1 MYVTELF
8 KQFQDNRFKQAKKHE
23 IDYMKEVY
31 ANTELFD
38 LSKLVRDE
46 NFYNITSCEGN
57 WIFPYSFNSLP
68 FINQFIKIS
77 NEFSIMLREFK
88 PTILT
93 GCLFL
98 NYEIC
103 QIFITFTYYTNSN
116 TLTIPDNLIT
126 LIKDTFGDKDGQSL
140 LDNCTQVLAHVFET
154 LDSLSNYAI
163 MVDKNEKAKPEYYA
177 FKDKSKRTIKVTNR
191 PIYYILTKKDVEKK
205 NYHIKP
211 LGKLEYSHAFKVRG
225 HWRKIDEK
233 SIGKDR
239 NGDYKIEGFTW
250 VTEYV
255 KGEGELV
262 NRVRIVK

>member
-8 KQFQDNRFKQAKKHE
+8 KEFQENRIKQAKKSE

-38 LSKLVRDE
+38 FSKLVIE
-46 NFYNITSCEGN
+46 EQYYNIGQVEN
-57 WIFPYSFNSLP
+57 RWVFPNSFDALP
-68 FINQFIKIS
+68 FLSQFIKIS
-77 NEFSIMLREFK
+77 NEFCIMLKEYQ

-93 GCLFL
+93 GCIFL
-98 NYEIC
+98 NYKSF
-103 QIFITFTYYTNSN
+103 QLFLPFTFHINTHLLVIQNS
-116 TLTIPDNLIT
+116 LID
-126 LIKDTFGDKDGQSL
+126 LLKNTFGYRDA
-140 LDNCTQVLAHVFET
+140 QVLINSSMQMLAHVFEI
-154 LDSLSNYAI
+154 LDSLSKYALV
-163 MVDKNEKAKPEYYA
+163 VDKNEKAKPEYYA
-177 FKDKSKRTIKVTNR
+177 FRDKSKKTIKVTNR
-191 PIYYILTKKDVEKK
+191 PIYYILNKKDVEKK
-205 NYHIKP
+205 TYNIQP

-250 VTEYV
+250 VTDYV